1 MRGEQAE
8 DAMPEQSTRVLTC
21 ASCGQDLKET
31 MIILAALFVAFAVN
45 HRPRPALEGPYP
57 VNVPEP

>member
-1 MRGEQAE
+1 
-8 DAMPEQSTRVLTC
+8 
-21 ASCGQDLKET
+21 
-31 MIILAALFVAFAVN
+31 MIIRAALFVAFAVN